1 MKVLLDTHAFL
12 WILADDPRLSR
23 RAGEIFRDKS
33 THVSFSAVSLWE
45 IGIKISLGKLKLRED
60 WHDVIMSELDTS
72 RIKWLPINS
81 EHCRIVSELEF
92 FHRDPFDRML
102 IAQALH
108 ENLSIL
114 SRDGKFSSYPVPV
127 IW

>member
-12 WILADDPRLSR
+12 WILVDDPRLGR
-23 RAGEIFRDKS
+23 QAGEIFRDKS
-33 THVSFSAVSLWE
+33 TQVSFSAVSLWE
-45 IGIKISLGKLKLRED
+45 IGIKISLGKLNLRED
-60 WHDVIMSELDTS
+60 WHDVIMSDMETN

-81 EHCRIVSELEF
+81 EHCRRVSELEF

-108 ENLSIL
+108 ENLTIL
-114 SRDGKFSSYPVPV
+114 TLDGKFSSYPVPV